1 MHNLGRVKNLL
12 DFLRSGKPSLDEI
25 MKFVAL
31 DTLYEFAAFAVLLNV
46 VRPDGILHSP
56 SEYGYNTQEFT
67 VVPDRLISEDSP
79 ASRYLRTSTV
89 GECGSMDEFLFPG
102 PDHSK
107 ELFPQGFESSISWP
121 VSGVGSILTFCSR
134 RIELT
139 REREEFLLII
149 GSILAIEFTQVRSF
163 EGLGQ
168 ATMQKSPAGNYSLTP
183 RQWEV
188 LAGIRRGETNAEV
201 AVDLGFSESLIR
213 QETVQIYRKLGVT
226 GRKEILESGVE
237 YSAKEATS

>member
-31 DTLYEFAAFAVLLNV
+31 DTLYELAAFAVFLNV
-46 VRPDGILHSP
+46 VRPENTLHFP
-56 SEYGYNTQEFT
+56 SGYGYNTQGLTMVAE
-67 VVPDRLISEDSP
+67 RLISVDAPSN
-79 ASRYLRTSTV
+79 RYLQTGTV
-89 GECGSMDEFLFPG
+89 GECGSMDEFLFPS

-121 VSGVGSILTFCSR
+121 VSDVGSILTFCSR
-134 RIELT
+134 KIELT
-139 REREEFLLII
+139 KEREEFLLII

-163 EGLGQ
+163 EGLGKVR
-168 ATMQKSPAGNYSLTP
+168 MQISPARSYSLTP

-188 LAGIRRGETNAEV
+188 LAGIRRGV
-201 AVDLGFSESLIR
+201 ARSV
-213 QETVQIYRKLGVT
+213 
-226 GRKEILESGVE
+226 GRPRSI
-237 YSAKEATS
+237 